1 MNVDLDKIPTSNLN
15 LVLESD
21 ASQEA
26 VIIAAQSADC
36 TVVRGPP
43 GTGKSQA
50 IVNLIAN
57 ALANQKKI
65 LVVCQ
70 KRAALDV
77 VYQSSIKLDSLHML
91 LYCTMRQV
99 TEQSF
104 TNNLANCSTMVQHH
118 LILAVN
124 G

>member
-1 MNVDLDKIPTSNLN
+1 MKEMRKNSWRILISDTVSAQKLN

-21 ASQEA
+21 ASQETA
-26 VIIAAQSADC
+26 IVAAESEEC

-57 ALANQKKI
+57 ALAEKKKV
-65 LVVCQ
+65 LLVCQ
-70 KRAALDV
+70 KRV
-77 VYQSSIKLDSLHML
+77 PWTSYI
-91 LYCTMRQV
+91 R
-99 TEQSF
+99 
-104 TNNLANCSTMVQHH
+104 
-118 LILAVN
+118 